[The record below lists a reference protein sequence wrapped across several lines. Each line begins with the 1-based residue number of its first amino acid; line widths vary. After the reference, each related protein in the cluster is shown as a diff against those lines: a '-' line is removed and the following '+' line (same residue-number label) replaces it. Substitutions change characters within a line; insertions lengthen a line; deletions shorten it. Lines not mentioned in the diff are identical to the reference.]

1 MFNGNDIYFKNTDDY
16 NNKEDRI
23 LLNKQFKIIEAAKE
37 GRRKV
42 HPIFAVILA
51 IVFLTLGEFFML
63 FMLFLPKADTS
74 FVKAI
79 YNNIEMILTFGGAI
93 FFIFLW
99 IRFVEKR
106 SFSFIG
112 FWKVQWM
119 RKYLRGA
126 LIGFVFISIP
136 VIVLILTGIVKLQ
149 MQQITATAIFGIVG
163 SLIAFLIQG
172 ATEEIIVRGWL
183 FPVISVRSRIW
194 VGIIVTS
201 FLFGFLHLLNP
212 GITILSISNIILVGV
227 FAAFY
232 VLKDSSLWGICAWHS
247 IWNWAQYNVY
257 GFAVSGM
264 TIYSTPLFKP
274 VTNGNEVL
282 HGGSFGI
289 EGSII
294 TTIMLSIAS
303 IVLWRQLWGRRA
315 KQRDFS

>member
-1 MFNGNDIYFKNTDDY
+1 MFKGNDIYFKNTDDH

-42 HPIFAVILA
+42 HPVFAVILA
-51 IVFLTLGEFFML
+51 IVFLTLGELFML
-63 FMLFLPKADTS
+63 FMLFLPKTETT
-74 FVKAI
+74 FMKAI
-79 YNNIEMILTFGGAI
+79 YSNIEMILTFGGAI
-93 FFIFLW
+93 FFVFLW
-99 IRFVEKR
+99 IKFVEKR
-106 SFSFIG
+106 SFSSIG
-112 FWKVQWM
+112 FWKEKWM

-126 LIGFVFISIP
+126 FIGFIFISIP
-136 VIVLILTGIVKLQ
+136 VIVLVLTGNVKLQ
-149 MQQITATAIFGIVG
+149 MQEITMTAIFGIVG
-163 SLIAFLIQG
+163 SLVAFLIQG
-172 ATEEIIVRGWL
+172 ATEEIVVRGWL
-183 FPVISVRSRIW
+183 FPVLSVRSRIW
-194 VGIIVTS
+194 IGIVVTS

-247 IWNWAQYNVY
+247 IWNWAQYNVF

-264 TIYSTPLFKP
+264 SMYSTPLFKP

-303 IVLWRQLWGRRA
+303 IVLWRQLWGRRV

>member
-1 MFNGNDIYFKNTDDY
+1 MFKGNDIYFKNTDDY

-79 YNNIEMILTFGGAI
+79 YSNIEMILTFGGAI

-106 SFSFIG
+106 SFSSIG

-119 RKYLRGA
+119 RQYLRGA
-126 LIGFVFISIP
+126 LIGFFFISIP
-136 VIVLILTGIVKLQ
+136 VIVLVLTGIVKLQ

-274 VTNGNEVL
+274 VTNGSEVL

-303 IVLWRQLWGRRA
+303 IILWKQLWGRKV
-315 KQRDFS
+315 KQRDIS